1 MNGIIKLELGGKERV
16 LRFNTFSAIEIR
28 KVLFPEDSEKD
39 YEIDQVTEKLLQLN
53 AKNHFLL
60 IKLLIY
66 AGIIGN
72 DFVVGFTESTT
83 IEEVGEWV
91 STMSKTDLVKVW
103 DCFWDAK
110 GFNIPKDE
118 TQIQEDS
125 VQEKKS

>member
-1 MNGIIKLELGGKERV
+1 MNGIIKLELGGKQRV

-28 KVLFPEDSEKD
+28 KVLFPKDSEKD
-39 YEIDQVTEKLLQLN
+39 YKIDEVTEKLLQLN

-66 AGIIGN
+66 SGIIGN

-91 STMSKTDLVKVW
+91 STMSKNDLVRVW

-110 GFNIPKDE
+110 GFNIPKEE
-118 TQIQEDS
+118 TEIQEDH
-125 VQEKKS
+125 VEEKKS